1 MKATT
6 ISSIMLAVAV
16 LVTGCHKA
24 EDKNGMGPAQEA
36 GKAIDDAGAKAAAES
51 KEAAANANA
60 AAQQAGKTMSLEPST
75 LSVASGVATYSNTS
89 ASATH
94 Q

>member
-24 EDKNGMGPAQEA
+24 QDKDGMGPAQSA
-36 GKAIDDAGAKAAAES
+36 GKAIDDTGAKAAAES

-60 AAQQAGKTMSLEPST
+60 AAQQAGQNAKE
-75 LSVASGVATYSNTS
+75 AA
-89 ASATH
+89 
-94 Q
+94 

>member
-24 EDKNGMGPAQEA
+24 EDKDGMGPAQSA

-51 KEAAANANA
+51 KEAAARTRRKSRTRPT
-60 AAQQAGKTMSLEPST
+60 KTPR
-75 LSVASGVATYSNTS
+75 
-89 ASATH
+89 
-94 Q
+94 

>member
-24 EDKNGMGPAQEA
+24 EDKDGMGPAQTA

-60 AAQQAGKTMSLEPST
+60 AAQQAGANAKE
-75 LSVASGVATYSNTS
+75 AAHEAN
-89 ASATH
+89 
-94 Q
+94 

>member
-24 EDKNGMGPAQEA
+24 QDKNGMGPAQSA
-36 GKAIDDAGAKAAAES
+36 GKAIDDTGAKAAA
-51 KEAAANANA
+51 
-60 AAQQAGKTMSLEPST
+60 
-75 LSVASGVATYSNTS
+75 
-89 ASATH
+89 
-94 Q
+94 